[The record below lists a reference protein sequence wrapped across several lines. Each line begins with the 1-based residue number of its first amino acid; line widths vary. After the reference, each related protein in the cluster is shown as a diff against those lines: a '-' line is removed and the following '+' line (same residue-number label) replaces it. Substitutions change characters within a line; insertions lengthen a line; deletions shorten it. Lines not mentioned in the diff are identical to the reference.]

1 MGEPWSVVL
10 CVNQSSPW
18 SVVLA
23 NTSMTS
29 FADPRPRRSPQA
41 QLEGG
46 AFGTTKGARRPAAH
60 LNRRLSSGA
69 PPHAR
74 SASCSAGGPGYTA
87 VGSHVSFSGNRQG
100 GARLIT
106 LSHGVGLE
114 FKMKRNEENGTIFR
128 LNRSV

>member
-60 LNRRLSSGA
+60 LNRRATSL
-69 PPHAR
+69 
-74 SASCSAGGPGYTA
+74 
-87 VGSHVSFSGNRQG
+87 VG
-100 GARLIT
+100 GAARAFCLLLCRGSWIYGRRLSRQ
-106 LSHGVGLE
+106 L
-114 FKMKRNEENGTIFR
+114 
-128 LNRSV
+128 

>member
-46 AFGTTKGARRPAAH
+46 AFGTKGAGPQLISTDVSRRGRRTRVLPLALPGVLDTRPSALTSALAVIGRAA
-60 LNRRLSSGA
+60 LG
-69 PPHAR
+69 
-74 SASCSAGGPGYTA
+74 
-87 VGSHVSFSGNRQG
+87 
-100 GARLIT
+100 
-106 LSHGVGLE
+106 
-114 FKMKRNEENGTIFR
+114 
-128 LNRSV
+128 